1 MIDSNCC
8 INDTLIV
15 CSGTKYQEIGIKCHN
30 SEDSLDNKW
39 AISKDKNTTE
49 KIKKDRESTKI

>member
-15 CSGTKYQEIGIKCHN
+15 YSGTKYQEIGIKYHN
-30 SEDSLDNKW
+30 SEDSLDYKW